1 VLEFDQ
7 FMKIEGCKTKDR
19 HLFVGSGKKEKESST
34 GGEEVLETVRYVE
47 LPCQLGTLFLP
58 LRFTWARLTATEQY
72 HLVAEYPY
80 LVILLLSV
88 EAESRR
94 SAPYLE

>member
-19 HLFVGSGKKEKESST
+19 HLFVGSGKKEKESAS

-47 LPCQLGTLFLP
+47 LSCQFETLFPSLG
-58 LRFTWARLTATEQY
+58 FAWTALMATGPMT
-72 HLVAEYPY
+72 LGG
-80 LVILLLSV
+80 
-88 EAESRR
+88 
-94 SAPYLE
+94 